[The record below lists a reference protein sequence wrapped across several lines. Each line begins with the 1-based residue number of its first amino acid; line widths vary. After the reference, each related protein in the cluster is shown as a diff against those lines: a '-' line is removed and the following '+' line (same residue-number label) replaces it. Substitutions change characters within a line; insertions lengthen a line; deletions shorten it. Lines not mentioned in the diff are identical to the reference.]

1 MTDLLNKKFRV
12 WSGEM
17 SASTSDWAIRPDG
30 QLMKFDYK
38 YQCYKCVHGPKVM
51 FATGLLDKSGVEI
64 YDQEIL
70 SLWCQADTNDYEML
84 ALVFW
89 DDVCFRWSLKC
100 FHPSGHISIE
110 TLEEVAGEPDFIE
123 SKGNIYQNPDLLK
136 P

>member
-1 MTDLLNKKFRV
+1 MTDLLNKREIRFRAWHNETEQMLFV
-12 WSGEM
+12 GD
-17 SASTSDWAIRPDG
+17 AFGTTHPLDCAVYAKTQDVV
-30 QLMKFDYK
+30 LMQY
-38 YQCYKCVHGPKVM
+38 
-51 FATGLLDKSGVEI
+51 TGLKDKSGVEI